1 MSSVVNTTITNTTNT
16 TTNTNTPITTTDLHS
31 VVRSQW
37 SLQAARLGV
46 KSLTSS
52 RLFCPTVQR
61 WLSMILLEQELRR

>member
-1 MSSVVNTTITNTTNT
+1 MA
-16 TTNTNTPITTTDLHS
+16 DLHS
-31 VVRSQW
+31 VVLSQW